1 MNICLRINVM
11 IVFQVSVNLNLVK
24 EILKTRCQVYI
35 LMKKVIILGK
45 IPVIIKSFAPPFI
58 SHFRLNLNRKKRVVM
73 RRIRR
78 KLNIFT
84 FELPIYYILEK
95 EISIVANVR
104 SNRPDVFC
112 KKDVLKNFTKCTGIR
127 LFQSLFCY
135 EVSSLGYATL
145 LKKILWHSCFP
156 VNFAKFLRTRLF

>member
-104 SNRPDVFC
+104 SNRPDVF
-112 KKDVLKNFTKCTGIR
+112 LKISLNVQEYACSRVSFVMK
-127 LFQSLFCY
+127 FQ
-135 EVSSLGYATL
+135 A
-145 LKKILWHSCFP
+145 
-156 VNFAKFLRTRLF
+156 